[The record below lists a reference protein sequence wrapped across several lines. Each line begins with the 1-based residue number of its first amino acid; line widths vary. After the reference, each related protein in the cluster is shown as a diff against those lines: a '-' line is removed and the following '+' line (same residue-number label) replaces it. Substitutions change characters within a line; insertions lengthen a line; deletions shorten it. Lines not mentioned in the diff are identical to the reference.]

1 MGNLLNIYLKEF
13 RRNSLINFYDH
24 EKLDVGSKEIIE
36 ENTSKDSIREKER
49 EKENKRNNVPLIII
63 EIVLVIVLILIVINL
78 LGIPARLNQI
88 MK

>member
-1 MGNLLNIYLKEF
+1 M
-13 RRNSLINFYDH
+13 RNSEDDH
-24 EKLDVGSKEIIE
+24 EKLDVSRKEIIE
-36 ENTSKDSIREKER
+36 DNISKDSIREKER
-49 EKENKRNNVPLIII
+49 DKEIKRNNVPLSII

>member
-1 MGNLLNIYLKEF
+1 MSISE
-13 RRNSLINFYDH
+13 DDQ

-49 EKENKRNNVPLIII
+49 DKEIKRNNVSLIIII

>member
-1 MGNLLNIYLKEF
+1 MSISED
-13 RRNSLINFYDH
+13 DH
-24 EKLDVGSKEIIE
+24 EKLDVGSQEIIE

>member
-1 MGNLLNIYLKEF
+1 MSISED
-13 RRNSLINFYDH
+13 DH

-36 ENTSKDSIREKER
+36 ENTSKDSIRDKEI
-49 EKENKRNNVPLIII
+49 KRNNVPLIII

>member
-1 MGNLLNIYLKEF
+1 MGISEDDN
-13 RRNSLINFYDH
+13 
-24 EKLDVGSKEIIE
+24 EKLDVSSKDIIE
-36 ENTSKDSIREKER
+36 ESTSKDSIREKER

>member
-1 MGNLLNIYLKEF
+1 MKMSEENKKKMHEILKLCME
-13 RRNSLINFYDH
+13 INERD
-24 EKLDVGSKEIIE
+24 KEI
-36 ENTSKDSIREKER
+36 
-49 EKENKRNNVPLIII
+49 KRNNVPLIII

>member
-1 MGNLLNIYLKEF
+1 MSISED
-13 RRNSLINFYDH
+13 DH
-24 EKLDVGSKEIIE
+24 EKLDVGSKEI
-36 ENTSKDSIREKER
+36 
-49 EKENKRNNVPLIII
+49 KRNNVPLSII

>member
-1 MGNLLNIYLKEF
+1 MSISED
-13 RRNSLINFYDH
+13 DH
-24 EKLDVGSKEIIE
+24 EKVWVSSKEIIE
-36 ENTSKDSIREKER
+36 EN
-49 EKENKRNNVPLIII
+49 KRNNAPLIII

>member
-1 MGNLLNIYLKEF
+1 MSISED
-13 RRNSLINFYDH
+13 DH

-49 EKENKRNNVPLIII
+49 DKEIKRNNVPLIII

-78 LGIPARLNQI
+78 LGIPARLNQL

>member
-1 MGNLLNIYLKEF
+1 MSISED
-13 RRNSLINFYDH
+13 DH

-49 EKENKRNNVPLIII
+49 DKEIKRNNVSLIIIII

>member
-1 MGNLLNIYLKEF
+1 MSISEDDY
-13 RRNSLINFYDH
+13 

-49 EKENKRNNVPLIII
+49 DKEIKRNNVSLIIII

>member
-1 MGNLLNIYLKEF
+1 MSISED
-13 RRNSLINFYDH
+13 DH

-49 EKENKRNNVPLIII
+49 DKEIKRNNVSLIIII